1 MNFKVCFKCGVEK
14 PLSDFYKHSR
24 MKDGHLNKCKECTK
38 VDTKENRELNEDYY
52 KEYDR
57 NRPNH
62 VERIANN
69 RERNHKLKE
78 EDYETWTLLNKNR
91 LDNYRNK
98 YPNKNKA
105 HNAVNNAIR
114 DGRLFKSEVCQ
125 CCGVKMDK
133 LEGHHESYEEDQW
146 LNVIWLCDKCHK
158 TRHKEIN
165 SCKRKGL
172 VIPEI
177 KIPF

>member
-1 MNFKVCFKCGVEK
+1 MKLCKKCNEFKSE
-14 PLSDFYKHSR
+14 DAFYVSYK
-24 MKDGHLNKCKECTK
+24 NTCKECVK
-38 VDTKENRELNEDYY
+38 KRTKENRELKEDYY

-78 EDYETWTLLNKNR
+78 EDYETWVLNNKTGFE
-91 LDNYRNK
+91 NYRNK
-98 YPNKNKA
+98 YPNKRKA

-125 CCGVKMDK
+125 CCGVKADK

-172 VIPEI
+172 IIPEI
-177 KIPF
+177 SIPF